1 LPLASIPTELET
13 FASTIFE
20 RDGSKQFDSV
30 SVEFRVLFGSI
41 PVVSILAAI
50 DSRLKLLGTFTPNVA
65 NPFLAI
71 TTRLRRN
78 GMIKLKIFLGCAI
91 FFICASAFAQ
101 RQGTPGGCPA
111 GATCATNSTRG
122 NDGIYTNGRGRSST
136 NDVGVADP
144 EQEKILKA
152 ARQLELDSDQR
163 TQLDSSLKAQKEES
177 STLDKSLK
185 EARAALAQALQNG
198 QTSLENE
205 IENLASASAKV
216 QESQLRRWAALY
228 AVLGPDQQ
236 RRLLMMPTP
245 LSQATALP
253 GIAQAQ

>member
-1 LPLASIPTELET
+1 M
-13 FASTIFE
+13 FASTVFE
-20 RDGSKQFDSV
+20 RDGAWSPPPGEQMLPSKQFDSV
-30 SVEFRVLFGSI
+30 SVLSRILSGSI
-41 PVVSILAAI
+41 PVLSILAAI

-65 NPFLAI
+65 NPCLDDDI
-71 TTRLRRN
+71 TRLRRN

-91 FFICASAFAQ
+91 FFICASALAQ
-101 RQGTPGGCPA
+101 RQGTPGVCPA

-122 NDGIYTNGRGRSST
+122 NDGFYTNGRGRS
-136 NDVGVADP
+136 GVADP
-144 EQEKILKA
+144 EQEKISKA